1 MKLISKFVN
10 KYSAQII
17 LGLIICLALILR
29 TYNLDK
35 NPIGF
40 FTDEASIGYNAYT
53 IAPQGADQNGTIFPF
68 FIRSFANPIII
79 YASAPIVAL
88 LGLSEFSTRLSSALL
103 GSLTIFAIYFLSK
116 ELFSKYKYR
125 NHIALISAF
134 FLAISPWHIHFSRV
148 AFDLIPFV
156 FFATLGLYFFLKAL
170 NNIKFLFISTFMF
183 ALGAY
188 AYYPARIFIPLFLL
202 STLIVY
208 LQFVIKNKKLFI
220 LNFIFLG
227 ILLIPI
233 AKHMF
238 FQNGIDRWNQVDIFT
253 HVEKGQSVPFHI
265 LNNYLSHFSLD
276 FLFLKGDVGMPGQF
290 VTRHSVHNMGELYFF
305 QLPLL
310 ILGFW
315 YLFSKREKRILSLI
329 MLWFILY
336 PVGSMFTL
344 DESAQATRSIIGIIP
359 FQILSAIGLYYL
371 LILFSKFKKLLNY
384 FSIFSILIIIFASF
398 IYYLNLYFI
407 KYPLYSSGYYGW
419 QYGYRSIMDTLKRQ
433 SGNFDE
439 MLITHR
445 FNDGE
450 ELLKFYNVVYNCT
463 NCRGMSNP
471 IFIDK
476 TRKQLFA
483 IRQADIDEAQK
494 IYPQL
499 SFDIQQ
505 TINLPNGETEFRIGT
520 FVPK

>member
-53 IAPQGADQNGTIFPF
+53 IATQGADQNGTIFPF

-238 FQNGIDRWNQVDIFT
+238 FQNGID
-253 HVEKGQSVPFHI
+253 
-265 LNNYLSHFSLD
+265 
-276 FLFLKGDVGMPGQF
+276 
-290 VTRHSVHNMGELYFF
+290 
-305 QLPLL
+305 
-310 ILGFW
+310 
-315 YLFSKREKRILSLI
+315 
-329 MLWFILY
+329 
-336 PVGSMFTL
+336 
-344 DESAQATRSIIGIIP
+344 
-359 FQILSAIGLYYL
+359 
-371 LILFSKFKKLLNY
+371 
-384 FSIFSILIIIFASF
+384 
-398 IYYLNLYFI
+398 
-407 KYPLYSSGYYGW
+407 
-419 QYGYRSIMDTLKRQ
+419 
-433 SGNFDE
+433 
-439 MLITHR
+439 
-445 FNDGE
+445 
-450 ELLKFYNVVYNCT
+450 
-463 NCRGMSNP
+463 
-471 IFIDK
+471 
-476 TRKQLFA
+476 
-483 IRQADIDEAQK
+483 
-494 IYPQL
+494 
-499 SFDIQQ
+499 
-505 TINLPNGETEFRIGT
+505 
-520 FVPK
+520 